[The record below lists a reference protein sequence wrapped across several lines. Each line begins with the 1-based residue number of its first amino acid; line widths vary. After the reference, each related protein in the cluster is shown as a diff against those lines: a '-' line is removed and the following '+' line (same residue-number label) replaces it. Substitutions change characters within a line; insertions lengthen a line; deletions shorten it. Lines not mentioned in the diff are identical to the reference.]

1 MKHPVYMCVCV
12 SICVLS
18 AGFMFSR
25 VAAGLAMGLLPV
37 PLPHRMSRISISEVG
52 FGLKQSEGLNYRA
65 AEESK
70 RY

>member
-1 MKHPVYMCVCV
+1 
-12 SICVLS
+12 
-18 AGFMFSR
+18 MFSR